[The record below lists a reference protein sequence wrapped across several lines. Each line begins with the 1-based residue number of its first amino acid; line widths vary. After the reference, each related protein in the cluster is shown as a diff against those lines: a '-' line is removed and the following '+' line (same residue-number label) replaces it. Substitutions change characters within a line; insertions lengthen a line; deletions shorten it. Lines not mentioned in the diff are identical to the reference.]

1 MILPPTRR
9 LRVPDIA
16 WVEVPG
22 GAFIYQKGETREL
35 PTFWIGRYPVT
46 NAQYQTFVDDGGYDD
61 AGWWVDLVR
70 PKPAASRWS
79 LPNRPR
85 TNVDWYEAVAF
96 TRWFN
101 ARLGL
106 DEGSIRLPT
115 ELEWEKAARGE
126 QGRQYPW
133 GDGFESGLAN
143 VDEKETKQG
152 DWYLQQTTAVGL
164 YPHGRS
170 SYGVEDLAGTVW
182 EWCLSKYDDLDAVA
196 ADTSG
201 AARALRGGSWLV
213 FPDLARADYRLRYP
227 PVLRNDDGGFRL
239 CSSVP
244 IEPVR

>member
-46 NAQYQTFVDDGGYDD
+46 NAQYQTFVEDGGYED
-61 AGWWVDLVR
+61 AGWWDDLVR
-70 PKPAASRWS
+70 REPEASHWPQ
-79 LPNRPR
+79 PNRPR

-106 DEGSIRLPT
+106 DQGSIRLPT
-115 ELEWEKAARGE
+115 ELEWEKTARGE
-126 QGRQYPW
+126 QGREYPW
-133 GDGFESGLAN
+133 GDWFRSGFAN
-143 VDEKETKQG
+143 VDEKERKQG
-152 DWYLQQTTAVGL
+152 DWYLKQTTAVGL

-170 SYGVEDLAGTVW
+170 PYGVEDLAGAVW
-182 EWCLSKYDDLDAVA
+182 EWCLNKYDDLDAVA

-201 AARALRGGSWLV
+201 AARALRGGSWVNL
-213 FPDLARADYRLRYP
+213 PDDARAGSRLRDHPDYR
-227 PVLRNDDGGFRL
+227 VVNGGFRL